1 MDAQMFAQGD
11 YYVRLQ
17 ASQCPEE
24 APPERPAPPADILTD
39 PQVRQINNIRA
50 WLQDAIAALDEAV
63 RELHRNDYL
72 DHAPTKMVRARSD
85 IVGADTR
92 LEGLILYGMKGLKP

>member
-39 PQVRQINNIRA
+39 PVNDIRVR
-50 WLQDAIAALDEAV
+50 LQDAIAALDEAI
-63 RELHRNDYL
+63 RELHQNDYL
-72 DHAPTKMVRARSD
+72 DHAPPKLVRARSD
-85 IVGADTR
+85 IAGADTR